1 MAALSSASL
10 FSAPRVLTNDEI
22 NTVLNAVI
30 NRNIVQQSQ
39 HSLLP
44 SLNTDFVRVVYDEV
58 NEEPNMTVH
67 FVTSHSSFN
76 IYFCKFDD
84 SVYKVITDN
93 TAQNVYYVSRI
104 SPLMHW

>member
-1 MAALSSASL
+1 MAALSSSSL

-22 NTVLNAVI
+22 NTVLNAII
-30 NRNIVQQSQ
+30 NRNIVQ
-39 HSLLP
+39 HSLLLP

-76 IYFCKFDD
+76 IYFCKFDN